1 MDRKKKLGELLMDEG
16 LINEGQLSL
25 ALSYQQ
31 QWGGRLGSIIIKKGY
46 VTEQD
51 MISVLEKQLGIS
63 SISLEEAGKPSDDVL
78 NMVKIDMAKKYT
90 IFPVKFEKNSLLLA
104 ISDPTDLK
112 MIDDI
117 NFMLGVRVKPLLALE
132 SDIQR
137 SIAIYYEGSESP
149 DMTYHLDKEKITEK
163 ISSTM
168 PSGTIEQEII
178 RQSEPER
185 PAVETPSQKK
195 EVSQKT
201 VLASTIDLLIA
212 KGIFTREELINIIK
226 SKKE

>member
-1 MDRKKKLGELLMDEG
+1 
-16 LINEGQLSL
+16 
-25 ALSYQQ
+25 
-31 QWGGRLGSIIIKKGY
+31 
-46 VTEQD
+46 
-51 MISVLEKQLGIS
+51 
-63 SISLEEAGKPSDDVL
+63 
-78 NMVKIDMAKKYT
+78 
-90 IFPVKFEKNSLLLA
+90 
-104 ISDPTDLK
+104 
-112 MIDDI
+112 
-117 NFMLGVRVKPLLALE
+117 
-132 SDIQR
+132 
-137 SIAIYYEGSESP
+137 
-149 DMTYHLDKEKITEK
+149 MTYHLDKEKITEK